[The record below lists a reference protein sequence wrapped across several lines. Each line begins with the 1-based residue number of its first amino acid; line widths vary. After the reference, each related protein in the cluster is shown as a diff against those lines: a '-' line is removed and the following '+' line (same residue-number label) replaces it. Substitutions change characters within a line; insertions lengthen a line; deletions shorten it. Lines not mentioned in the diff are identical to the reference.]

1 MKKKSKLINKI
12 TLILFCVSL
21 YLGFKINE
29 IKHFI
34 NLTIIS
40 EWLPFEN
47 LFNFKDSL
55 VSLNTQYHHLIDHYY
70 TNGSNS
76 CISIND
82 GIVLEVDEDSIKI
95 LSDNGTLI
103 LYGELENVLS
113 KVDERI
119 LKGQII
125 GEFNNSLTLYFSKDN
140 HEISY
145 EDVMKS

>member
-1 MKKKSKLINKI
+1 MKKKSKFINKI
-12 TLILFCVSL
+12 TILLLCLSL

-29 IKHFI
+29 IKHFVK
-34 NLTIIS
+34 LPMIS

-47 LFNFKDSL
+47 LFNMKDKL
-55 VSLNTQYHHLIDHYY
+55 VSSNQQYHHLIDHYY

-76 CISIND
+76 CVSIHD
-82 GIVLEVDEDSIKI
+82 GLVLEKDENSIKI
-95 LSDNGTLI
+95 LSDNGIII

-140 HEISY
+140 HELSY